1 MFTTSATFTLA
12 NNVENLTFTGA
23 GNFAGNG
30 NVSANTYI
38 TGGAGNDTL
47 TATANDTNGG
57 RQRHAR
63 SAAPA
68 TTP

>member
-1 MFTTSATFTLA
+1 M
-12 NNVENLTFTGA
+12 ENLTFTGA

-30 NVSANTYI
+30 NGSANVI

-47 TATANDTNGG
+47 NGNGGNDTLNGW
-57 RQRHAR
+57 A
-63 SAAPA
+63 A